1 MTNQGD
7 LPVAFQ
13 RAAVRFDVAESDYLL
28 LHHYN
33 MLSLSSM
40 AYKLPKAE
48 DLENF
53 LKDLVLDRQAYKA
66 DDGEIVVY
74 RRTPAAAW
82 GVWKLSDDAAAIRR
96 LWSYA
101 KETAKGEM
109 ERMASGDETR
119 RKTTMMELVAMETAA
134 VARGCTA
141 PTSDRERVSL
151 FTLNKASKSMV
162 SPGATYEVMPWEA
175 YISKEEEDRLMRE
188 GKLPKTHQA
197 ELVLSRD
204 YKVVAKEGGESLVG
218 DLKKVGDLEL
228 LRQKLELRA
237 RTMEMLDLARFNT
250 MRSLTDKYLG
260 RLNATIASG
269 MRHPTLNELRRF
281 DREMFTEIFRHLSRG
296 KGNLEDAVA
305 YYVQGDDPLWKLLDP
320 VLTQLPDQGLE
331 GDHTGSTPKT
341 GEKKRKAEP
350 AEPAGPPI
358 PEPPERRLKTCLV
371 CKKAHVPLCPLP
383 ENFRAEQRAKRKAKR
398 VAAGKAKAKSD
409 PAP

>member
-1 MTNQGD
+1 M
-7 LPVAFQ
+7 AFQ
-13 RAAVRFDVAESDYLL
+13 RAAVRFDVTESDYLL

-53 LKDLVLDRQAYKA
+53 LKDLVIDRQAYKNEE
-66 DDGEIVVY
+66 GEIIVF
-74 RRTPAAAW
+74 RRTPAVAW
-82 GVWKLSDDAAAIRR
+82 GLWKLSDDAAAIRR

-141 PTSDRERVSL
+141 PSSDRERVSL
-151 FTLNKASKSMV
+151 FILNKATKSMV
-162 SPGATYEVMPWEA
+162 SPGATYEVLPWEA

-188 GKLPKTHQA
+188 GKLPKSHQA

-218 DLKKVGDLEL
+218 DLKKVEDLEL
-228 LRQKLELRA
+228 LRSKLELRA
-237 RTMEMLDLARFNT
+237 RAMEMLDLARFNT

-260 RLNATIASG
+260 KLNSTIASG

-296 KGNLEDAVA
+296 KGNMEDAVT
-305 YYVQGDDPLWKLLDP
+305 YYIESDDTLWKLLDP
-320 VLTQLPDQGLE
+320 VLAQLPDQGLE
-331 GDHTGSTPKT
+331 VDHSVEPPKS

-350 AEPAGPPI
+350 AAASGSLV
-358 PEPPERRLKTCLV
+358 PEPPEKRLKTCLV
-371 CKKAHVPLCPLP
+371 CKRAHTPLCPLP
-383 ENFRAEQRAKRKAKR
+383 ENFRSEQRAKRKAKR
-398 VAAGKAKAKSD
+398 AAAGKAKAK
-409 PAP
+409 PTPGP